1 MSPSSLLD
9 DTLNLKYKDRDTGL
23 GPTEQ
28 LYTARGAQGMGTYK
42 EITDFGV
49 SPENYDELAALLIA
63 S

>member
-1 MSPSSLLD
+1 MII
-9 DTLNLKYKDRDTGL
+9 KYKDRDTGL